1 MSRKRTFLRKSSK
14 FWRIVCEISSLTAIS
29 LMDMAAI
36 NSRHSSDNGSVDV
49 PAALESHRRWLR
61 TVVLARVNDLHA
73 VEEVMQEVALATA
86 RKRSLSVDAG
96 GISAW
101 LYRVAVR
108 QSLLY
113 RRRKGR
119 DGRRINH
126 YRDHHRQNDDCDDEG
141 NSLRW
146 LLADEEMEL
155 VRKALCELSPKD
167 RELLLLKYTEDWTCR
182 ELAERLGVSVT
193 TVETR
198 LYRARGRLRK
208 ELTRL
213 DVIEEKP

>member
-1 MSRKRTFLRKSSK
+1 
-14 FWRIVCEISSLTAIS
+14 
-29 LMDMAAI
+29 MAAN

-49 PAALESHRRWLR
+49 PSALESHRRWLR

-73 VEEVMQEVALATA
+73 VDEVMQEVALATV
-86 RKRSLSVDAG
+86 REQSLAIDPENV
-96 GISAW
+96 SAW

-119 DGRRINH
+119 EGKRVAGYVDHCRHDEDGKT
-126 YRDHHRQNDDCDDEG
+126 EG
-141 NSLRW
+141 DPLRW

-155 VRKALCELSPKD
+155 VRNALCKLSPKD

-198 LYRARGRLRK
+198 LYRARGRLRN
-208 ELTRL
+208 ELARL
-213 DVIEEKP
+213 NVIEEQP

>member
-1 MSRKRTFLRKSSK
+1 MH
-14 FWRIVCEISSLTAIS
+14 
-29 LMDMAAI
+29 MAAI
-36 NSRHSSDNGSVDV
+36 NLRHSSDNGSVDV
-49 PAALESHRRWLR
+49 AAALESHRRWLR

-73 VEEVMQEVALATA
+73 VDEIMQEVALATV
-86 RKRSLSVDAG
+86 RERSLTVDAG

-119 DGRRINH
+119 DGRRVNR
-126 YRDHHRQNDDCDDEG
+126 YRDHHRQDDNRAAEG
-141 NSLRW
+141 DPLRW

-155 VRKALCELSPKD
+155 VRNALCKLSPKD

-198 LYRARGRLRK
+198 LYRARGRLRN
-208 ELTRL
+208 ELARL
-213 DVIEEKP
+213 DVIEEQP